1 MAMMPLAFLPAASS
15 PHSRVGPG
23 TLSDDL
29 SSFHSRLFS
38 NRLDVLLVAPLVE
51 KAVGGAPD
59 VEVWDAVYNLV
70 ASGITGASD
79 SALSGLR
86 KNWTSDYLP
95 DSLDVLEGVIRDNE
109 SQLGLYYART
119 LEIVQSSGMGKSRL
133 ADAFGKRCPMINFV
147 LEEEA
152 TYGFPPADPEILS
165 FINMPLLHANRKL
178 LEGSTPF
185 PAYEA
190 TAVWRHCIAVGL
202 IQASLEKCKLRMVPA
217 IHLDRG

>member
-1 MAMMPLAFLPAASS
+1 
-15 PHSRVGPG
+15 
-23 TLSDDL
+23 
-29 SSFHSRLFS
+29 
-38 NRLDVLLVAPLVE
+38 LVAPLVE

-59 VEVWDAVYNLV
+59 AEVWDAVYDLV
-70 ASGITGASD
+70 ASGTSGASF
-79 SALSGLR
+79 SAFSGLR

-109 SQLGLYYART
+109 SQLSLYYART

-165 FINMPLLHANRKL
+165 FINMPLSQANRKL
-178 LEGSTPF
+178 LEDLTQFHGF
-185 PAYEA
+185 MEYKA
-190 TAVWRHCIAVGL
+190 TAVWSHCIAVGL

-217 IHLDRG
+217 IHWDRG